1 MPATANVGDAEGEN
15 TMFSTV
21 AEKPAAADKKSA
33 QLNAE
38 QFLFEVYNT
47 HLKNS
52 NVKALSAACLDIA
65 VLTTKFL

>member
-33 QLNAE
+33 QLNARH
-38 QFLFEVYNT
+38 FSFNNKISAGFET
-47 HLKNS
+47 E
-52 NVKALSAACLDIA
+52 
-65 VLTTKFL
+65 